1 MRNIEQLVSDSRKI
15 FHKLHKSQANN
26 DYIYVCFSVLTK
38 SSLEEVENTPL
49 ADRSNPSDTGCPFD
63 FGGSSLDS
71 HWVYL
76 IRH

>member
-1 MRNIEQLVSDSRKI
+1 
-15 FHKLHKSQANN
+15 
-26 DYIYVCFSVLTK
+26 CFSVLTK